1 MAMKRISDGR
11 KVLRGQI
18 TMNTYNGLE
27 NRIQLWDG
35 KFTTGYRIVEFKIIP
50 KSPQNQEEVLSI
62 ISTEPRSGV
71 PSNFNLSLN
80 QELAYATWNVP
91 NQTEYSFWNL
101 IVEGNMAIEDLWISC
116 YTTGDDPLLNYYIVL
131 EKYSMSDW
139 EGAGVLVDN
148 LNQGG
153 PN

>member
-153 PN
+153 SE

>member
-1 MAMKRISDGR
+1 MKRVADGR
-11 KVLRGQI
+11 KILKGQI
-18 TMNTYNGLE
+18 AMQTYNGLE

-35 KFTTGYRIVEFKIIP
+35 KFTTGYRIVEFRIIP
-50 KSPQNQEEVLSI
+50 KSPQNQEEVMSI
-62 ISTEPRSGV
+62 LSTEPKSGV
-71 PSNFNLSLN
+71 PANFNFNSN
-80 QELAYATWNVP
+80 ENLAYATWGVP
-91 NQTEYSFWNL
+91 NQTYFSSWNL

-116 YTTGDDPLLNYYIVL
+116 YTTGDDTDLNYYIIL
-131 EKYSMSDW
+131 EKYSMTDW

>member
-1 MAMKRISDGR
+1 
-11 KVLRGQI
+11 
-18 TMNTYNGLE
+18 MNTYNGLE

-153 PN
+153 SE

>member
-1 MAMKRISDGR
+1 MKKVPDGR
-11 KVLRGQI
+11 KILSGQI
-18 TMNTYNGLE
+18 TMQTYNGLE

-35 KFTTGYRIVEFKIIP
+35 KFTTGYRIVEFRIIP
-50 KSPQNQEEVLSI
+50 KVPQNQEEVLSLL
-62 ISTEPRSGV
+62 STEPKGGV
-71 PSNFNLSLN
+71 PSSVNLQN
-80 QELAYATWNVP
+80 NENLAYSIWGAP
-91 NQTEYSFWNL
+91 NQAYFSTWDWIS
-101 IVEGNMAIEDLWISC
+101 EGNMVIEDLWISC
-116 YTTGDDPLLNYYIVL
+116 YTTGDETLLNYYLVL

>member
-1 MAMKRISDGR
+1 MATRIKDGR
-11 KVLRGQI
+11 KVLRGRI

-35 KFTTGYRIVEFKIIP
+35 SFKTGYRVVEFRIIP

-71 PSNFNLSLN
+71 PSSFDFSQN
-80 QELAYATWNVP
+80 QEIAYATWNVP
-91 NQTEYSFWNL
+91 NQTEYSAWSL

-116 YTTGDDPLLNYYIVL
+116 YTTGDDPELNYYIIL
-131 EKYSMSDW
+131 EKYNMTDW

>member
-62 ISTEPRSGV
+62 ISTDPRSGV

-153 PN
+153 SE